1 MANLNSD
8 IRVFEDLEQLS
19 RAAAAAF
26 VEACVN
32 ATSAGGRFTV
42 ALSGGG
48 TPAGLY
54 GLLARAPFREQVNWG
69 DVQVFWGD
77 ERCVPADDP
86 ENNYRQAYDS
96 FLGRVPI
103 PAENMH
109 RVRSELQP
117 ELAAADYAAIL
128 KQHAAPSLDW
138 PRFDLVLLGM
148 GDDGHTASLFPG
160 SPVEASRAV
169 LAVEG
174 HYQDRPAW
182 RVSLTPLVINAAKT
196 VIFLV
201 SGDAKAV
208 TLANVLYG
216 EHRPA
221 SLPAQRIRPTDGS
234 LIWMLDRAAAAALPA
249 TLGKE

>member
-1 MANLNSD
+1 MANLNAD

-26 VEACVN
+26 VEAYGN
-32 ATSAGGRFTV
+32 AAAGDGSFRV

-48 TPAGLY
+48 TPAKLY
-54 GLLARAPFREQVNWG
+54 DLLTRAPYRQQVNWG
-69 DVQVFWGD
+69 QVQVFWGD

-96 FLGRVPI
+96 FLGRVQI
-103 PAENMH
+103 PAQNIH

-128 KQHAAPSLDW
+128 KQHAAPPFDW

-160 SPVEASRAV
+160 SPVEASQAV

-182 RVSLTPLVINAAKT
+182 RVTLTPLVINAAEK
-196 VIFLV
+196 VMFLV
-201 SGDAKAV
+201 SGGAKAS
-208 TLANVLYG
+208 TLASVLYG

-221 SLPAQRIRPTDGS
+221 SLPAQRIHPTDGS